1 MTKTEN
7 LEEEIRNLEAE
18 NAKLKKELAAQ
29 KRSYSGTYDRGQHS
43 RRGRYGRD
51 YDRDQYDREQDRYER
66 ARDEVS
72 DTLQDTT
79 RTFADE
85 TSKVVRG
92 MTLSFFEGVK
102 VYAEAWNVFADEVT
116 NRNQSG
122 TYSSAGEQ
130 ARSLPGDI
138 FSGMAKS
145 YNKLTEIP
153 SRAIDR
159 FYSAYQDSA
168 ERSDR
173 YDRSE
178 GSSERSARAGGRS
191 ERFETTER
199 SEGPEKTTEKTEK
212 TEKHTTKD

>member
-7 LEEEIRNLEAE
+7 LEEEIKNLEAE
-18 NAKLKKELAAQ
+18 NAKLRKELASR
-29 KRSYSGTYDRGQHS
+29 KRSYSGTYDRGQYA
-43 RRGRYGRD
+43 RG
-51 YDRDQYDREQDRYER
+51 QYDREQDRYER
-66 ARDEVS
+66 TRDDIS
-72 DTLQDTT
+72 DTMQDTT
-79 RTFADE
+79 RTLADE

-92 MTLSFFEGVK
+92 MTLSFFEGIR

-122 TYSSAGEQ
+122 TYASAGEQ

-138 FSGMAKS
+138 FSGMARS

-159 FYSAYQDSA
+159 FYSAYQEGADRSDRYERS

-173 YDRSE
+173 
-178 GSSERSARAGGRS
+178 SARAGRS